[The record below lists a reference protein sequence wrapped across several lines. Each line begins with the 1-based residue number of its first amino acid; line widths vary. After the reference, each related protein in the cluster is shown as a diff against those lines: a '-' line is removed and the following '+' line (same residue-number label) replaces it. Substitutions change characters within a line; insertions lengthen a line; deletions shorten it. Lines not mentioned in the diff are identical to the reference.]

1 VEEKIFYSRNA
12 TLSLKISEF
21 EFPPMQDL
29 LIIGKKAPV
38 GTEAVRR
45 MAEAL
50 SPEQFAIIKIDHPK
64 IEAILLRQSII
75 QMFDKEIL
83 VKIILE
89 EAERLISD
97 TMVLRSELK
106 IAVSVQ
112 REVELQ

>member
-1 VEEKIFYSRNA
+1 VEEKIYYSRKA

-21 EFPPMQDL
+21 EVPPMQDL

-64 IEAILLRQSII
+64 IEAILLWQSII

>member
-1 VEEKIFYSRNA
+1 VEERIYYSRKA
-12 TLSLKISEF
+12 TVSLKISEF
-21 EFPPMQDL
+21 EVSPMQDL

-75 QMFDKEIL
+75 QC
-83 VKIILE
+83 
-89 EAERLISD
+89 
-97 TMVLRSELK
+97 LK
-106 IAVSVQ
+106 K
-112 REVELQ
+112 RYW